1 MKSMTIPQVEQH
13 VTILGWLYIVSN
25 VVLLLVGGFILLLL
39 TTIGAVSGD
48 AEAMAILS
56 IVGFGV
62 GALSAML
69 SIPGLVAGAGLLAH
83 KAWAADPGHRR
94 RHPQLD
100 ELPYW
105 HPHRCLRPVRAVAGC
120 GSRLLLG
127 IQTGIAREWPAQCA
141 L

>member
-48 AEAMAILS
+48 AEATAILS

-62 GALSAML
+62 GALLAML
-69 SIPGLVAGAGLLAH
+69 SIPGLAAGAGLLAH
-83 KAWAADPGHRR
+83 KAWARILAIVVAILNLINFPIGTLIGAYALYVLLQDAAAD
-94 RHPQLD
+94 
-100 ELPYW
+100 YFSAS
-105 HPHRCLRPVRAVAGC
+105 RP
-120 GSRLLLG
+120 
-127 IQTGIAREWPAQCA
+127 E
-141 L
+141 